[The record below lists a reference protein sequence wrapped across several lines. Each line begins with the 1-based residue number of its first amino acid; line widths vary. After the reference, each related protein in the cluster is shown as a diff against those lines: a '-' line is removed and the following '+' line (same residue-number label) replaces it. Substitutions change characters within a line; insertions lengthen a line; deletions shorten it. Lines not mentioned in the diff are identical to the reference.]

1 MMDDEKSNNSK
12 ESIQKRLTGPHWA
25 KWMVVWAFSM
35 ILDLKEWL
43 KNPRIEIE
51 DYNRFWFKAIHILH
65 HPLSTTRA

>member
-1 MMDDEKSNNSK
+1 MFDEKSND
-12 ESIQKRLTGPHWA
+12 SIQGNPSKNASLGSTGT
-25 KWMVVWAFSM
+25 KWMVVWTFSM

-65 HPLSTTRA
+65 HPL